1 VSPSG
6 WRWSR
11 AVYSHSR
18 LCMTVIGLSV
28 VLVCHLAAASEPQ
41 WWTNQKRA
49 CGLPANLAYETWRQ
63 QGFPCRNASPPVDY
77 QEQQRQQQL
86 ELERQKELQRQREE
100 SERKQKA
107 EEADQKGMEAANRGD
122 WKAAANWYIEAL
134 GFAPNSAEIRAHLD
148 RANTALADSGSA
160 AEIGALRARIEDSIA
175 AAKIQAMQQH
185 LEDKRAA
192 GKLNVIIRDFQSQSQ
207 RHYRPS
213 GNAFIGG
220 TSWIVGYNVQSENP
234 AVIAKEREML
244 KKQMELAEIPYA
256 AGIDFGRYNFVLGI
270 GASTNILVDLKNR
283 VVFDE
288 FQSGQ
293 FSAREQSLYNSLK
306 DRQFGELA
314 CHSNGAMVCLAALE
328 NQDVRADRV
337 VLYGPQ
343 ITRES
348 LKMWNELL
356 QNGHVKSVQIYV
368 NQNDPVPPF
377 SLALGDLFLDVTGE
391 RAFLNAGVLKST
403 INEASPRIV
412 VRTFSCGKGY
422 PTIQCHDMVVYKR
435 DRGCVSKPSG
445 KAVPGTSLPGK
456 GGVAEPPPP
465 C

>member
-1 VSPSG
+1 
-6 WRWSR
+6 
-11 AVYSHSR
+11 
-18 LCMTVIGLSV
+18 M
-28 VLVCHLAAASEPQ
+28 AAAAEPQ

-63 QGFPCRNASPPVDY
+63 QGFPCRSAAPPVDY

-86 ELERQKELQRQREE
+86 ELERQKELDRLKEIA
-100 SERKQKA
+100 ERKQKA
-107 EEADQKGMEAANRGD
+107 DAADQKGLEAANRGD
-122 WKAAANWYIEAL
+122 WKEAANWFIEAL
-134 GFAPNSAEIRAHLD
+134 GFAPNSTEIRAHLD
-148 RANTALADSGSA
+148 RANTALADGGSA
-160 AEIGALRARIEDSIA
+160 AEIGALRTRIADSIA
-175 AAKIQAMQQH
+175 TARLEAVQREVEDRKAAQRLKALSEELRIGSH
-185 LEDKRAA
+185 
-192 GKLNVIIRDFQSQSQ
+192 

-234 AVIAKEREML
+234 AVIAKEKEML
-244 KKQMELAEIPYA
+244 KKQMELAGIPYA

-288 FQSGQ
+288 FRNGQ
-293 FSAREQSLYNSLK
+293 FSAREQGLYNSLR

-348 LKMWNELL
+348 LNMWDQLL
-356 QNGHVKSVQIYV
+356 QSGQVKSVQIYV

-377 SLALGDLFLDVTGE
+377 SLALGDLFQDVTAE
-391 RAFLNAGVLKST
+391 MALLNSSVLKST
-403 INEASPRIV
+403 INETSPRIV
-412 VRTFSCGKGY
+412 VRTFACGNGY
-422 PTIQCHDMVVYKR
+422 PAIKCHDMVVYKR
-435 DRGCVSKPSG
+435 DRGCLSRPSG
-445 KAVPGTSLPGK
+445 KTVPGTSLPGK
-456 GGVAEPPPP
+456 GGVPEPPPP